1 MPDPAS
7 TRAEPGLIARRHVF
21 YVSGY
26 DPQGAEGYHRLFDR
40 SLARFLKI
48 WPLTARLGQLALDS
62 ETFAHWNIETSGPN
76 WQVFTRYD
84 FLRQE
89 HFVRGNMAEPLPRQI
104 PRAVAWTIDYLLSGA
119 LVRVLRASAYFG
131 LVLIYFQLM
140 LIAWVALSAGG
151 AWIVTAAITRAF
163 ALHGWA
169 ALVIG
174 VPAAIAI
181 FLSLRP
187 LADRWFLVQINNHWP
202 YLCEFARG
210 EATGFD
216 PLIEACAQR
225 VIAAV
230 RTNDAD
236 EIIVIGHSGGCAL
249 APAVIL
255 RALELDP
262 DIGRRGPPLILLT
275 LGSIAPAAALHPKAQ
290 SLRATYAR
298 LAVETSVPWIDAQSR
313 ADVLNFWDFDPVE
326 GIGARVA
333 GQRCNP
339 SIWKVRFGDMLSRRF
354 YWRIRFN
361 FFRLHYQFIMASD
374 RRAAYDYF
382 MLVCGPLPV
391 ATWAKH
397 PAGALARFAAD
408 GSLAVDGVSPR
419 ASPSPA

>member
-1 MPDPAS
+1 M
-7 TRAEPGLIARRHVF
+7 RAEPPLIARRHVF

-236 EIIVIGHSGGCAL
+236 EIIVIGHSGGCDPTRARTRSRYW
-249 APAVIL
+249 APGTAAHPADARLDRPGSGPASQSAKPARYL
-255 RALELDP
+255 RAAR
-262 DIGRRGPPLILLT
+262 GRD
-275 LGSIAPAAALHPKAQ
+275 LGAVDRCAIA
-290 SLRATYAR
+290 R
-298 LAVETSVPWIDAQSR
+298 
-313 ADVLNFWDFDPVE
+313 
-326 GIGARVA
+326 
-333 GQRCNP
+333 
-339 SIWKVRFGDMLSRRF
+339 
-354 YWRIRFN
+354 
-361 FFRLHYQFIMASD
+361 
-374 RRAAYDYF
+374 RRAQLLGF
-382 MLVCGPLPV
+382 RSG
-391 ATWAKH
+391 
-397 PAGALARFAAD
+397 
-408 GSLAVDGVSPR
+408 
-419 ASPSPA
+419 